1 MTDEKKKRVEDL
13 KEGIKKEL
21 SGWEKFS
28 HLPVNPPRSQKMMDL
43 LKLTIEDDAIRLKN
57 LNINAYTYVNGQA
70 VESKTITKQHTI
82 EIGKDH
88 IPFDWRALDEFIT
101 PEADIRPLETVWNDF
116 ESRNIS
122 LQIAERKFNTL
133 RSTTGLIT
141 MVAIALSIATG
152 GKSHW
157 YILLYGVAIVV
168 SVIFFVKSYL
178 DSSKVTQKRQ
188 EMNRAFQREYVC
200 PHCGHFLGNQ
210 PYDILVQNDHCSY
223 CKTKFIH

>member
-1 MTDEKKKRVEDL
+1 MEILIGRDDKTGRMKL
-13 KEGIKKEL
+13 TAEGRSVL
-21 SGWEKFS
+21 FGTQR
-28 HLPVNPPRSQKMMDL
+28 LPESVL
-43 LKLTIEDDAIRLKN
+43 AEHLKLTIENDTIRLKN

-70 VESKTITKQHTI
+70 VESKTITKHHTI

-116 ESRNIS
+116 ESKNIS

-168 SVIFFVKSYL
+168 SVLFFVKSYL
-178 DSSKVTQKRQ
+178 DSSKVPQKRQ

-210 PYDILVQNDHCSY
+210 SYDILVQNDHCPY
-223 CKTKFIH
+223 CKAKFIH

>member
-1 MTDEKKKRVEDL
+1 MEILIGRDDKTGRMKL
-13 KEGIKKEL
+13 TAEGRSVL
-21 SGWEKFS
+21 FGTQR
-28 HLPVNPPRSQKMMDL
+28 LPESVL
-43 LKLTIEDDAIRLKN
+43 AEHLKLTIENDTIRLKN

-88 IPFDWRALDEFIT
+88 IPFDWRALDEFIS
-101 PEADIRPLETVWNDF
+101 PEADIRPLETVWNNF
-116 ESRNIS
+116 ESKNIS

-178 DSSKVTQKRQ
+178 DSSKVPQKRQ

-210 PYDILVQNDHCSY
+210 SYDILVQNDHCPY
-223 CKTKFIH
+223 CKAKFIH

>member
-1 MTDEKKKRVEDL
+1 MEILIGRDDKTGRMKL
-13 KEGIKKEL
+13 TAEGRSVL
-21 SGWEKFS
+21 FGTQR
-28 HLPVNPPRSQKMMDL
+28 LPESVL
-43 LKLTIEDDAIRLKN
+43 AEHLKLTIKDDAIRLKN
-57 LNINAYTYVNGQA
+57 MNINAYTYVNGQA

-88 IPFDWRALDEFIT
+88 FPFDWRALDEFIT

-116 ESRNIS
+116 ESKNIS

-178 DSSKVTQKRQ
+178 DSSKVPQKRQ

-210 PYDILVQNDHCSY
+210 SYDILVQNDHCPY
-223 CKTKFIH
+223 CKAKFIH

>member
-1 MTDEKKKRVEDL
+1 MKLTA
-13 KEGIKKEL
+13 EGRSVL
-21 SGWEKFS
+21 FGTQR
-28 HLPVNPPRSQKMMDL
+28 LPESVL
-43 LKLTIEDDAIRLKN
+43 AEHLKLTIENDTIRLKN

-116 ESRNIS
+116 ERKNIS

-178 DSSKVTQKRQ
+178 DSSKVPQKRQ

-210 PYDILVQNDHCSY
+210 SYDILVQNDHCPY
-223 CKTKFIH
+223 CKAKFIH

>member
-1 MTDEKKKRVEDL
+1 MKLTA
-13 KEGIKKEL
+13 EGRSVL
-21 SGWEKFS
+21 FGTQR
-28 HLPVNPPRSQKMMDL
+28 LPESVL
-43 LKLTIEDDAIRLKN
+43 AEHLKLTIENDTIRLKN

-101 PEADIRPLETVWNDF
+101 PEADIRPLETVWNNF

-178 DSSKVTQKRQ
+178 DSSKVPQKRQ

-210 PYDILVQNDHCSY
+210 SYDILVQNDHCPY
-223 CKTKFIH
+223 CKAKFIH

>member
-1 MTDEKKKRVEDL
+1 MEILIGRDDKTGRMKL
-13 KEGIKKEL
+13 TAEGRSVL
-21 SGWEKFS
+21 FGTQR
-28 HLPVNPPRSQKMMDL
+28 LPESVL
-43 LKLTIEDDAIRLKN
+43 AEHLKLTIENDTIRLKN

-101 PEADIRPLETVWNDF
+101 PEADIRPLEAVWNNF
-116 ESRNIS
+116 ESKNIS

-178 DSSKVTQKRQ
+178 DSSKVPQKRQ

-210 PYDILVQNDHCSY
+210 SYDILVQNDHCPY
-223 CKTKFIH
+223 CKAKFIH

>member
-1 MTDEKKKRVEDL
+1 MKLTA
-13 KEGIKKEL
+13 EGRSVL
-21 SGWEKFS
+21 FGTQR
-28 HLPVNPPRSQKMMDL
+28 LPESVL
-43 LKLTIEDDAIRLKN
+43 AEHLKLTIENDTIRLKN

-82 EIGKDH
+82 EIGKDK

-101 PEADIRPLETVWNDF
+101 PEADIHPLEAVWNDF

-157 YILLYGVAIVV
+157 YILLYGIAIVV
-168 SVIFFVKSYL
+168 SVGFFVKSYL
-178 DSSKVTQKRQ
+178 DSSKIPQKRL
-188 EMNRAFQREYVC
+188 EINKAFQHDYVC

-210 PYDILVQNDHCSY
+210 SYDILTQNDHCSY
-223 CKTKFIH
+223 CKAKFIH